1 MTAFDSVIDKLT
13 DKGAK
18 LRMTGEG
25 RASAQCPA
33 HDDGNPSLS
42 ITRETDRV
50 LVKCQAGCDTG
61 EVLAALDLTP
71 ADLFDQPRDKDPS
84 RRQIVATY
92 DYTDD
97 HEALLFQVVRFEP
110 KDFRQRKPDGAGGWI
125 WKLGDTPRVLY
136 RLPQVLAAAKAGQS
150 VYVVEGERD
159 VQAIEKAGAVATCNP
174 GGAGKWKAH
183 HTAALTGAQVV
194 VVADRDDP
202 GRAHARDVLTSLRK
216 AGISARK
223 FEPATGK
230 DTADHL
236 AAGLTLAD
244 LAPVTADTDEPAPD
258 ALPSNDLEAVR
269 ARFPRLDLAALLSA
283 QRPPR
288 EWVIPGLIPAGAAV
302 ALIAPAGTGKSL
314 LLLSAMIGVARGDRA
329 FAGLPI
335 PRARRVVLVDMEN
348 TEDDLADRLLAL
360 GITAA
365 DVADLENLVIIHLPP
380 LTPLDTEA
388 GGLEFGA
395 LIDAY
400 AIQAGDVV
408 VLDSLQRVVKGP
420 ENDSD
425 TLRAF
430 YRCTGMA
437 LKKRGLAVVRTD
449 NTGKEPD
456 KGARGTSGKRD
467 DVDVELI
474 LTRDTDHPDRLRIK
488 PGKPRLPDIASVLIN
503 RDTDDD
509 GHLSFTTAGD
519 PFRALVGDAHQALAR
534 LDIPIG
540 TGERKAAATIKANGL
555 TIVRAALRVAIK
567 ERKSPLWLV
576 PEMSE
581 MTAPSLFGA
590 PPDTEPETDRAGP
603 PRRTHGAPTQN
614 DKSEHE
620 KRAEPPRRNMRAD
633 DAGAPADTA
642 PPLPLSKERRAG
654 ARNDPTETKCPLC
667 PTGMAP
673 PGRGICPTC
682 DDQTRTTAT

>member
-1 MTAFDSVIDKLT
+1 MYNFD
-13 DKGAK
+13 
-18 LRMTGEG
+18 
-25 RASAQCPA
+25 P
-33 HDDGNPSLS
+33 DDGPEQDTTSGFEAF
-42 ITRETDRV
+42 R
-50 LVKCQAGCDTG
+50 LVRAD
-61 EVLAALDLTP
+61 LAAED
-71 ADLFDQPRDKDPS
+71 
-84 RRQIVATY
+84 
-92 DYTDD
+92 
-97 HEALLFQVVRFEP
+97 
-110 KDFRQRKPDGAGGWI
+110 
-125 WKLGDTPRVLY
+125 
-136 RLPQVLAAAKAGQS
+136 AAAKVAEREAAAKTERQIAG
-150 VYVVEGERD
+150 
-159 VQAIEKAGAVATCNP
+159 
-174 GGAGKWKAH
+174 
-183 HTAALTGAQVV
+183 
-194 VVADRDDP
+194 
-202 GRAHARDVLTSLRK
+202 
-216 AGISARK
+216 
-223 FEPATGK
+223 EP
-230 DTADHL
+230 
-236 AAGLTLAD
+236 
-244 LAPVTADTDEPAPD
+244 EPETVD
-258 ALPSNDLEAVR
+258 DLEVVR
-269 ARFPRLDLAALLSA
+269 QRFPRLDIAALLSA

-314 LLLSAMIGVARGDRA
+314 LLLSAMIGVARGDRT

-365 DVADLENLVIIHLPP
+365 DVGDLENLVIIHLPP

-449 NTGKEPD
+449 NTGKDAD

-488 PGKPRLPDIASVLIN
+488 PGKTRLPDIASVLIN

-519 PFRALVGDAHQALAR
+519 PFRALVGDAHQALVR

-567 ERKSPLWLV
+567 ERKNPLWLV

-581 MTAPSLFGA
+581 MPAPSLFGA
-590 PPDTEPETDRAGP
+590 PTDTEPETDRAEP
-603 PRRTHGAPTQN
+603 PRRTNGAPTQN
-614 DKSEHE
+614 DESEHE
-620 KRAEPPRRNMRAD
+620 KRAEPPRRSECAD
-633 DAGAPADTA
+633 NTGAPADSA

-654 ARNDPTETKCPLC
+654 ARNDLTETKCPLC

-682 DDQTRTTAT
+682 DTKTRTAS